1 MEDPEN
7 SQKLIINLGNIPS
20 NEEIIFISEYLQ
32 FMETS
37 KSYEFEMFRN
47 LPIFKGKSEIYQNQ
61 SLEGKIYIKTKN
73 KIIKIE
79 KEILMEEL
87 KINEEKYL
95 NEDENNYLIS
105 YKICNL
111 PSFSEYNGRNYIP
124 SSKIYFELD
133 LNKNL

>member
-7 SQKLIINLGNIPS
+7 SQKLIINMGNIPA
-20 NEEIIFISEYLQ
+20 NEEVIFISEYLQ
-32 FMETS
+32 YVETS

-95 NEDENNYLIS
+95 I
-105 YKICNL
+105 
-111 PSFSEYNGRNYIP
+111 
-124 SSKIYFELD
+124 
-133 LNKNL
+133 